1 MSPSLISIVIRTA
14 AGGFLILA
22 WGTDFTAARTILE
35 GWNVDTE
42 NPTRSSTAL
51 FPTRI
56 QRPISNRILTRCHR
70 LDRDVDYDRLI
81 SAWSADLNG

>member
-1 MSPSLISIVIRTA
+1 MLSSLISIVIRTA

-22 WGTDFTAARTILE
+22 WGTNFTAARTTLE
-35 GWNVDTE
+35 SLNVDTE
-42 NPTRSSTAL
+42 NPMRPSTAL

-56 QRPISNRILTRCHR
+56 QRPISDRILTRCCR

-81 SAWSADLNG
+81 SAWSVDLNG